1 LQGTAHAVATG
12 HQGPHRA
19 PGLAGARFTECL
31 SNDSDLMISQDQL
44 YKLENGRF
52 RSHSTL
58 ARRIEGV
65 LDGAPRGPAL
75 EQRSFV

>member
-1 LQGTAHAVATG
+1 
-12 HQGPHRA
+12 
-19 PGLAGARFTECL
+19 
-31 SNDSDLMISQDQL
+31 MISQDQL

-65 LDGAPRGPAL
+65 LDGAPRGSAL